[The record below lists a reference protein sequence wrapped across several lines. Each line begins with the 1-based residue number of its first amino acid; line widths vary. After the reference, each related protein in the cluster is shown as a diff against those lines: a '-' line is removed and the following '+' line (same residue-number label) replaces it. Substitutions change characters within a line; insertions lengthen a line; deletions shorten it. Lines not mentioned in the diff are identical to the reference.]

1 MKKFQNILGIFW
13 KKIYHSVYRAN
24 IINTKLLAIIP
35 PLAVAVPP
43 LAPYSSSSSTEVRTT

>member
-35 PLAVAVPP
+35 PLAEAV
-43 LAPYSSSSSTEVRTT
+43 APYSSSSSTEVRTT